1 MKPFTMGMLMTSTHT
16 MNKRPSVRQ
25 TIQPGY
31 NQGLIAK
38 TDIDSV
44 HNVQRVRTRSSMSS
58 MSNMSNMSMNNRYSM
73 SSLYNAPRGS
83 GGG

>member
-1 MKPFTMGMLMTSTHT
+1 MKPFTMGRLMTSTHT

-58 MSNMSNMSMNNRYSM
+58 MSMNNRYSM

>member
-58 MSNMSNMSMNNRYSM
+58 MSSMSMNNRYSM

>member
-58 MSNMSNMSMNNRYSM
+58 MSMNNRYSM

>member
-31 NQGLIAK
+31 NQVLIAK
-38 TDIDSV
+38 RDIDSV
-44 HNVQRVRTRSSMSS
+44 HNVQGVRTRSSMSS
-58 MSNMSNMSMNNRYSM
+58 MSSMSMNNRYSM

>member
-31 NQGLIAK
+31 NQVLIAK
-38 TDIDSV
+38 RDIDSV
-44 HNVQRVRTRSSMSS
+44 HNVQRVRIRSSMSS
-58 MSNMSNMSMNNRYSM
+58 MSNMSMNNRYSM

>member
-58 MSNMSNMSMNNRYSM
+58 MSSMSMNNRYSM
-73 SSLYNAPRGS
+73 SSMYNAPRGS

>member
-31 NQGLIAK
+31 NQVLIAK
-38 TDIDSV
+38 RDIDSV
-44 HNVQRVRTRSSMSS
+44 HNVQRVRIRSSMSS
-58 MSNMSNMSMNNRYSM
+58 MSSMSMNNRYSM

>member
-58 MSNMSNMSMNNRYSM
+58 MSMNNRYSM

-83 GGG
+83 GGGWGRR

>member
-25 TIQPGY
+25 TIQPEY
-31 NQGLIAK
+31 NQVLIAK
-38 TDIDSV
+38 RDIDSV

-58 MSNMSNMSMNNRYSM
+58 MSMNNRYSM

>member
-1 MKPFTMGMLMTSTHT
+1 MGMLMTSTHT

-58 MSNMSNMSMNNRYSM
+58 MSMNNRYSM

>member
-1 MKPFTMGMLMTSTHT
+1 MGMLMTSTHT

-58 MSNMSNMSMNNRYSM
+58 MSSMSMNNRYSM

>member
-58 MSNMSNMSMNNRYSM
+58 MSMNNRYSM
-73 SSLYNAPRGS
+73 SSMYNAPRGS